1 MSFWFS
7 LAPPMRRARGAA
19 SKFSFRYY
27 QKSRTTM
34 RGLSKYKTL
43 STPVNNLTVPLTGK
57 TLHLFVFTPKIALI
71 FSDFHTSFSIFIQ
84 LLQEL
89 LNDFECFFHLM
100 EKFFHSWENEFIFPR
115 VDFGQP
121 SQARAT
127 KTHSWKNI
135 SLLGKMISLQKHFYH
150 GEKEQNK
157 VIRHEA

>member
-1 MSFWFS
+1 
-7 LAPPMRRARGAA
+7 
-19 SKFSFRYY
+19 
-27 QKSRTTM
+27 M

-57 TLHLFVFTPKIALI
+57 TLHLLVFTPKIALI

-100 EKFFHSWENEFIFPR
+100 EKSFHSRENEFILPG

-121 SQARAT
+121 S
-127 KTHSWKNI
+127 
-135 SLLGKMISLQKHFYH
+135 
-150 GEKEQNK
+150 
-157 VIRHEA
+157 